1 MTSTPRS
8 RTLSRAG
15 KPSISRLPRSQLT
28 ISPTLRPSQSLSGFN
43 IHSHNTQ
50 LEVMQSADYLLDSS
64 ASSVIDMDPG
74 EGILVQDIDTE
85 ANQTDT
91 EDIESIDQ
99 AYVSTSSDGQKQ
111 LLRDQLR
118 SLSHRAV
125 QSGPQLDL

>member
-1 MTSTPRS
+1 MTRS
-8 RTLSRAG
+8 RSLSRTV
-15 KPSISRLPRSQLT
+15 SRQLPSQLA
-28 ISPTLRPSQSLSGFN
+28 ISPTLRPSPSLFNLN
-43 IHSHNTQ
+43 IHSQDTAS
-50 LEVMQSADYLLDSS
+50 LKPKVMQSADYLLDSS